1 MPLVTT
7 RGQECTLCSVAA
19 QAAQSLDLPIG
30 LVSIP
35 PGCFWLV
42 AGLIFI
48 FSVFICLLP
57 W

>member
-7 RGQECTLCSVAA
+7 RGQECTLCSVV
-19 QAAQSLDLPIG
+19 QAAQTLDLPIG